1 MNLCPLSEGI
11 FFEMFMQLYFLLFF
25 ILYSREEQNFVGRK
39 NND

>member
-11 FFEMFMQLYFLLFF
+11 FFEMFMQLYFLLF
-25 ILYSREEQNFVGRK
+25 EELNFVGRK